1 MLERSTA
8 EREMMHRFKR
18 IENFSRWFPVSQISF
33 PCVFGKLWH
42 AWVTL
47 DFITEVNGWPAPAE
61 QSAHQAHSDLSLKKS
76 FGKLPISDKQ
86 NGKKLHIFIFLFFVH
101 FWALLNFDDFSLF
114 FMFFWWFR
122 YRKVAS
128 RRTSRLVKH
137 FFRNKTFLFVKI
149 ESWNFQHLFYSQFQ
163 ETSQNQTDAENFSF
177 LSWQTKKFC
186 S

>member
-1 MLERSTA
+1 MKHLIFLKPNNVFQHLWHVLKKENKHSCQLSFPCLNKWQMLERSTA

-61 QSAHQAHSDLSLKKS
+61 QSAHQEHSDLSLKKS

-86 NGKKLHIFIFLFFVH
+86 NEKSFWFFVH
-101 FWALLNFDDFSLF
+101 FWALLN
-114 FMFFWWFR
+114 
-122 YRKVAS
+122 YR
-128 RRTSRLVKH
+128 TLT
-137 FFRNKTFLFVKI
+137 TF
-149 ESWNFQHLFYSQFQ
+149 HLFYV
-163 ETSQNQTDAENFSF
+163 F
-177 LSWQTKKFC
+177 LVIQIP
-186 S
+186 

>member
-61 QSAHQAHSDLSLKKS
+61 QSAHQAHSDLSLKHSIK
-76 FGKLPISDKQ
+76 KLPISNKQ
-86 NGKKLHIFIFLFFVH
+86 NEEKLYIFIFLCSFSTFKLQKLWRDFTFFHV
-101 FWALLNFDDFSLF
+101 F
-114 FMFFWWFR
+114 FGD
-122 YRKVAS
+122 
-128 RRTSRLVKH
+128 T
-137 FFRNKTFLFVKI
+137 FFRIKIALFVRI
-149 ESWNFQHLFYSQFQ
+149 EIWSFVRFPTYESMNESTIAFTFKKP
-163 ETSQNQTDAENFSF
+163 TDPQVFF
-177 LSWQTKKFC
+177 PIK
-186 S
+186 